1 MSGKAKSAAKKSEKK
16 AKKVQASK
24 SEEQKDQDFLTAYEV
39 LCKRHRRELNATPG
53 FRFSQ
58 DGNDY
63 RVVIQMQVARWR
75 EDVQIEK
82 K

>member
-1 MSGKAKSAAKKSEKK
+1 MSTKAKNAAKKSVKK
-16 AKKVQASK
+16 AKKVQANK
-24 SEEQKDQDFLTAYEV
+24 SEEQKDQDFLTAYQ
-39 LCKRHRRELNATPG
+39 LICKRHRRELNGTPG

-75 EDVQIEK
+75 EDVTG
-82 K
+82 